1 MSSSIAIVSAA
12 THYAFE
18 QNGGVAL
25 SGKLGYI
32 YVSPEGVVKTES
44 DLTNVT
50 FSFGGDLMSY
60 KDMFPAYHTSEI
72 ESAQIEALK
81 LLKR

>member
-1 MSSSIAIVSAA
+1 MSSFVSTISAA
-12 THYAFE
+12 TRYAFI

-25 SGKLGYI
+25 EGRLGYI

-50 FSFGGDLMSY
+50 FSFGGDYMSY

-72 ESAQIEALK
+72 ESAQEEALK